1 METREKRRKTNSEDQ
16 EIEGSQQVGAGAAH
30 ALAQK
35 HDANRQK
42 SHPDNAQINLDE
54 RNLEEIQN
62 FHKERSCQ
70 LDEIKIELN

>member
-42 SHPDNAQINLDE
+42 SHPDNAQINWTNESWRRFKTFTKRAVVNWMKL
-54 RNLEEIQN
+54 RTN
-62 FHKERSCQ
+62 
-70 LDEIKIELN
+70 